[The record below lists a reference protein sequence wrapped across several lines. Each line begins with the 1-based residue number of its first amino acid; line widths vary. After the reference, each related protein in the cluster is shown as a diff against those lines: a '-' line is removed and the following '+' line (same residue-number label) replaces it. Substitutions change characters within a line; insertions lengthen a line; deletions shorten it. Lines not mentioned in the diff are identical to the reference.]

1 MLWLLVGL
9 CGLALVNLS
18 APLPQAAITQK
29 PRFYG
34 VMERRR
40 AIIYCEY
47 PLDPL
52 DPPLLVD
59 WFWAKDSDSVARAPM
74 RPTGKVAIKG
84 KTERKHAFLFLKD
97 VSPSNSGVYY
107 CQVNGT
113 WGAGTGLQVMP
124 ALNVSKAE
132 KRSKM
137 KDAFIILQTLMLA
150 ICAAAPL
157 VQRYILV
164 KKEDVIY
171 EDPQQDHT
179 YEGLV
184 VETCEG
190 ALYEDISAY
199 AQTGGPEAPWED

>member
-34 VMERRR
+34 VMERLK
-40 AIIYCEY
+40 AVIYCEC
-47 PLDPL
+47 PL

-59 WFWAKDSDSVARAPM
+59 WFWAKDSDSVAQGPM
-74 RPTGKVAIKG
+74 RQNDTVVIKG
-84 KTERKHAFLFLKD
+84 KTRCRSAYLLIKN
-97 VSPSNSGVYY
+97 VSLWDSGVYY
-107 CQVNGT
+107 CQVNGIR
-113 WGAGTGLQVMP
+113 GAGTGLQVMP
-124 ALNVSKAE
+124 SLNVSKAE
-132 KRSKM
+132 KRSMM

-150 ICAAAPL
+150 ICVAAPL

-164 KKEDVIY
+164 KKEDAIY

>member
-18 APLPQAAITQK
+18 APSPQATITQR

-40 AIIYCEY
+40 VVIYCEC
-47 PLDPL
+47 PLK
-52 DPPLLVD
+52 PPLLVD
-59 WFWAKDSDSVARAPM
+59 WFWAKDSDPVAQEPM
-74 RPTGKVAIKG
+74 RPNGNVVIQG
-84 KTERKHAFLFLKD
+84 KTRWHSASLLLKN
-97 VSPSNSGVYY
+97 VSLSDSGVYY
-107 CQVNGT
+107 CYVNGIR
-113 WGAGTGLQVMP
+113 GAGTGLQVMKP
-124 ALNVSKAE
+124 LNVSKAE
-132 KRSKM
+132 KRSMM

-150 ICAAAPL
+150 ICVAAPL

-164 KKEDVIY
+164 KKEDAIY

-190 ALYEDISAY
+190 TLYEDISAY

>member
-113 WGAGTGLQVMP
+113 WGAGTGLQVMRCGTVRKG
-124 ALNVSKAE
+124 AV
-132 KRSKM
+132 RI
-137 KDAFIILQTLMLA
+137 AFPPPKVGVTRTEPYSFCPRLQYSSVGVLRRLKGCRKIRATH
-150 ICAAAPL
+150 PL
-157 VQRYILV
+157 R
-164 KKEDVIY
+164 
-171 EDPQQDHT
+171 
-179 YEGLV
+179 
-184 VETCEG
+184 
-190 ALYEDISAY
+190 
-199 AQTGGPEAPWED
+199 